1 MNWIDLVRAAVALG
15 PKAKEAWPIILVI
28 IAQLQALAAI
38 FAPEAAASGG
48 LALTDPTPEEQA
60 AEAELS
66 ALLSDDGTQ
75 AVIDLSS
82 IRTIIA
88 LARSVPQ
95 IATMLAG
102 LLELLNSFGKK

>member
-1 MNWIDLVRAAVALG
+1 MKAIDILNAVLKLG
-15 PKAKEAWPIILVI
+15 PKAKAAWPIILVI
-28 IAQLQALAAI
+28 IAQLQALAAV

-48 LALTDPTPEEQA
+48 LELNDPTPEELA
-60 AEAELS
+60 AEAQLS
-66 ALLSDDGTQ
+66 ALLSEDGTQ

-95 IATMLAG
+95 IATLLAG
-102 LLELLNSFGKK
+102 LLDFLNSIGK